1 MQDLAHSRLWHEGRI
16 VRGRFLCYGRLNF
29 TPSFTFIRSQ
39 RAVVCTNA
47 CIRGRATMREIMD
60 PAQAGESSEKEN
72 FANRKLIR
80 PTLPRAENYNSHN
93 GGATPQERRE
103 RPERHDR
110 GERMERAERGDRGE
124 RGERPTAGGGGKKP
138 APPEQTNAENFYY
151 QKQMQSRTPMV
162 IVLRDG
168 EEVRGIIEWYD
179 RNCIKVNRENG
190 EPNLMIYKPAIKYMF
205 KEGENQ
211 R

>member
-1 MQDLAHSRLWHEGRI
+1 MKETI
-16 VRGRFLCYGRLNF
+16 EPI
-29 TPSFTFIRSQ
+29 T
-39 RAVVCTNA
+39 
-47 CIRGRATMREIMD
+47 
-60 PAQAGESSEKEN
+60 AGDFAEKEN
-72 FANRKLIR
+72 FGNRKLIR
-80 PTLPRAENYNSHN
+80 PTLPRENPGNHN
-93 GGATPQERRE
+93 PAPAPVQER

-110 GERMERAERGDRGE
+110 GDRPIG
-124 RGERPTAGGGGKKP
+124 GGGGKKP

-168 EEVRGIIEWYD
+168 EEVHGIIEWYD

-205 KEGENQ
+205 KEGEK
-211 R
+211 

>member
-1 MQDLAHSRLWHEGRI
+1 
-16 VRGRFLCYGRLNF
+16 
-29 TPSFTFIRSQ
+29 
-39 RAVVCTNA
+39 
-47 CIRGRATMREIMD
+47 MD
-60 PAQAGESSEKEN
+60 PIPAGQTPSEKEN

-80 PTLPRAENYNSHN
+80 PTLPRGENHGNHNPAPVQSH
-93 GGATPQERRE
+93 AQERRE

-110 GERMERAERGDRGE
+110 GERMDRGDRPMSG
-124 RGERPTAGGGGKKP
+124 GGGGKKP
-138 APPEQTNAENFYY
+138 APPDQTNAENFYY

-168 EEVRGIIEWYD
+168 EEVHGIIEWYD
-179 RNCIKVNRENG
+179 RNCIKVNREDG
-190 EPNLMIYKPAIKYMF
+190 EPNLMIYKPAIKYMY